1 MAEELALGLRPTK
14 DVFSFDIS
22 PELQAINANVAAK
35 HDEEVAPLAKAVTVI
50 GNPNAPGEEKV
61 KATEQIKP
69 FTNRSDFRAADFIQS
84 VLNLNVRDAIISATG
99 GTHTRAEAYDQNGN
113 KYYKIFNQRITK
125 QNPYGEVV
133 GYEDTKFQPLSPKD
147 IQDKIIVSQVE
158 VPLTQR
164 PFYKANQITAEAAA
178 TAQAENWNRLQTTAA
193 TATLAAPELKALT
206 QDNFK
211 HLDLLQSKS
220 LDPATRALLYGAS
233 EIRTGNTQALTSAAD
248 QLNEF
253 AKGKGTKEAWDNFK
267 KVNAGLTMGINY
279 NEGKGTTDSKGNT
292 VDEKELNRRIETLK
306 SEMSSTNAI
315 TARKEDLLNKA
326 QALKLKDTQSFDA
339 LQNYINNEYKK
350 GLLINEI
357 QKKGGITIAQP
368 NIPYQT
374 GDSFSLA
381 YVKNQSDDAY
391 ADLAK
396 HFADKVAENS
406 PRYRNSTPG
415 IGEIELQIAQDPI
428 VKSRK
433 AQVIRDITDFETRI
447 KPVQEQINKQ
457 TVAPE
462 LLTQPSI
469 AQTNR
474 GSSSSAKPAVPPQ
487 GPISTAPAGS
497 RAPTPDVAPAT
508 TPARTPRPLGDIFR
522 Q

>member
-22 PELQAINANVAAK
+22 PELQAINANVSAK
-35 HDEEVAPLAKAVTVI
+35 HDAEVAPLAKAVSVI
-50 GNPNAPGEEKV
+50 GNPNSPSEEKV
-61 KATEQIKP
+61 KATEQLKP

-84 VLNLNVRDAIISATG
+84 VINLNVRDAIISATG
-99 GTHTRAEAYDQNGN
+99 GTHTRAEAFDQNGN

-133 GYEDTKFQPLSPKD
+133 GYEDTKFQPLGAKD
-147 IQDKIIVSQVE
+147 LEGKIIVSQVE

-178 TAQAENWNRLQTTAA
+178 TAQAENWNRLKNTAA
-193 TATLAAPELKALT
+193 TAALAVPELKAIT
-206 QDNFK
+206 QDNFR
-211 HLDLLQSKS
+211 HLDVLQTKT
-220 LDPATRALLYGAS
+220 LDPATRALLMGAS
-233 EIRTGNTQALTSAAD
+233 EIRTGNAQAFTSAAD
-248 QLNEF
+248 QLKEF
-253 AKGKGTKEAWDNFK
+253 AQGKGTREAWDNFK
-267 KVNAGLTMGINY
+267 KVNGGLTMGLNY

-292 VDEKELNRRIETLK
+292 VDEKELNRKIETLK

-339 LQNYINNEYKK
+339 LQSYINNEYKK

-396 HFADKVAENS
+396 HFSDKIAENS
-406 PRYRNSTPG
+406 LRYQNNAPG
-415 IGEIELQIAQDPI
+415 IGDVELQIAQDPI
-428 VKSRK
+428 VKARK
-433 AQVIRDITDFETRI
+433 AQVIRDITDFEKRI
-447 KPVQEQINKQ
+447 KPVQEEINKQ
-457 TVAPE
+457 TVSPE
-462 LLTQPSI
+462 LLSQPSI
-469 AQTNR
+469 SQTNK
-474 GSSSSAKPAVPPQ
+474 GSSSSAKPAIPPQ
-487 GPISTAPAGS
+487 APINTAPARS
-497 RAPTPDVAPAT
+497 RAPTPE
-508 TPARTPRPLGDIFR
+508 RTQRSLGSIFG

>member
-1 MAEELALGLRPTK
+1 MAEELTLGLRPTK
-14 DVFSFDIS
+14 DVFSFDIG
-22 PELQAINANVAAK
+22 PELQAINTNVAAK
-35 HDEEVAPLAKAVTVI
+35 HQEEVAPLAKAVQVI
-50 GNPNAPGEEKV
+50 ANPASTGEEKV
-61 KATEQIKP
+61 KATQEIQP

-84 VLNLNVRDAIISATG
+84 VLNLNVRDAIIAATG
-99 GTHTRAEAYDQNGN
+99 GTHTRAEAFDQNGN
-113 KYYKIFNQRITK
+113 KYYKIFNQRVTK

-147 IQDKIIVSQVE
+147 LEGKVIVSQAE

-178 TAQAENWNRLQTTAA
+178 TAQAENWNRLQNTAA
-193 TATLAAPELKALT
+193 TAALAAPELKALT
-206 QDNFK
+206 QDNYR
-211 HLDLLQSKS
+211 HLDFLQSKS
-220 LDPATRALLYGAS
+220 LDSATRALLAGAS

-315 TARKEDLLNKA
+315 TARREDLLNKA
-326 QALKLKDTQSFDA
+326 QALKLKDVQSFDA

-350 GLLINEI
+350 GLLVNEI

-406 PRYRNSTPG
+406 ARYRNNAPG
-415 IGEIELQIAQDPI
+415 IGEVELQIAQDPI
-428 VKSRK
+428 VKARK
-433 AQVIRDITDFETRI
+433 AQAIREITDFEKRI
-447 KPVQEQINKQ
+447 KPVQEEINKQ
-457 TVAPE
+457 TVSTD

-474 GSSSSAKPAVPPQ
+474 GSSASAKPVSPPSEAIPVNQPRGSKAPPAKTENSKEAVLNS
-487 GPISTAPAGS
+487 IFGS
-497 RAPTPDVAPAT
+497 K
-508 TPARTPRPLGDIFR
+508 
-522 Q
+522 